1 MLILQ
6 ESSGRMWAVPI
17 DGILGIRLISD
28 NPSQKDAPLLP
39 HWLSGSFDDDSGV
52 FHLLDN
58 DNLFRQ
64 ITLATA

>member
-6 ESSGRMWAVPI
+6 ESPGRLWAVPI
-17 DGILGIRLISD
+17 DGVLGIRVASD
-28 NPSQKDAPLLP
+28 QFSEQAAPLAP
-39 HWLSGSFDDDSGV
+39 HWLSGSFDDDAGI